1 MDIKFPCSSSTEE
14 VERRIPKTQ
23 GTASWDDLLSRRPM
37 RISFSK
43 EVDSIPKNSTWDCPP
58 ASVCTGTPSH
68 TLACIHTCT
77 QWHLGEKW
85 KFRCGGAW
93 LQWQCSKGKGQE
105 DRNSKPC
112 WVTQSVL
119 ASLGYIICHLKKTNK
134 TKYIH
139 TNQNLNQ
146 SNKNRILSLVLQSHL
161 MLNSLYLGCE
171 HECTGVC
178 TGPCVTMWSPVNR
191 SRCAPHY
198 LAAFYFETG
207 NLTGP
212 EHTWV
217 GQASWPVCS
226 RNSLVSTFPVPGL
239 KTHTPCFLSAF
250 WGPQSGLHAHTGS
263 TISTALCP
271 FS

>member
-1 MDIKFPCSSSTEE
+1 MPAMTMFKREGSGRQKFKAMLSYTECSGKL
-14 VERRIPKTQ
+14 R
-23 GTASWDDLLSRRPM
+23 LYNM
-37 RISFSK
+37 
-43 EVDSIPKNSTWDCPP
+43 PP
-58 ASVCTGTPSH
+58 
-68 TLACIHTCT
+68 
-77 QWHLGEKW
+77 E
-85 KFRCGGAW
+85 
-93 LQWQCSKGKGQE
+93 
-105 DRNSKPC
+105 
-112 WVTQSVL
+112 
-119 ASLGYIICHLKKTNK
+119 KTNK

-139 TNQNLNQ
+139 THQNLNQ

-191 SRCAPHY
+191 SRCAPHD

-239 KTHTPCFLSAF
+239 KTHTTTPCFLSAF